1 MQLLRGHLIIAPPI
15 LARLQLLFQPLLISV
30 TELGGGGGVGVRETH
45 LVPTYE
51 HSGCDLASGAR
62 QTPSLKDFL
71 SSGSGVR
78 ASSSNQPLASVRL
91 LRAVH
96 EGNGFYF

>member
-1 MQLLRGHLIIAPPI
+1 MG
-15 LARLQLLFQPLLISV
+15 S
-30 TELGGGGGVGVRETH
+30 GVRETH

-91 LRAVH
+91 LRGSARRKRLLFLTAFLFLFLPLVLEDADDDEFSRRPAAVT
-96 EGNGFYF
+96 

>member
-1 MQLLRGHLIIAPPI
+1 MQLLSGHLIIAPPI
-15 LARLQLLFQPLLISV
+15 LARLQLLFQPSLISV
-30 TELGGGGGVGVRETH
+30 TEMGGGGG
-45 LVPTYE
+45 VPTYE